1 MSSDIKIKVQSFGRF
16 LSNMVMPNIGAFI
29 AWGII
34 TALFIPTGWLPN
46 ETLAKLVGP
55 MITYLLP
62 LLIGYTG
69 GKLVGG
75 ERGGVVGAITTMG
88 VIVGADMPM
97 FLGSMIAGPLGGWCI
112 KHFDRWVDGKI
123 KSGFEMLVNNFSAGI
138 IGMILA
144 ILAFLGIGPIVEALS
159 KMLAAGVNF
168 MVVHDMLPLASI
180 FVEPA
185 KILFLNNAINHGIFS
200 PLGIQQ
206 SHELGKSI
214 FFLIEAN
221 PGPGMGVLLAYMFF
235 GRGSAKQS
243 AGGAAIIHFL
253 GGIHEIY
260 FPYVLMNPRLILAV
274 ILGGMTGVFTL
285 TILGGGL
292 VSPASPG
299 SILAVLAMTPKGAYF
314 ANIAGVCAAMA
325 VSFVVS
331 AILLKTSKVKEEDD
345 IEAAT
350 RRMQD
355 MKAESKGASPLSA
368 GDVTNDLSHVRK
380 IIVACDAGVFM
391 SSDIKI
397 KVQSFGRFLSNMVMP
412 NIGAFIAWGIIT
424 ALFIPTG
431 WLPNETLAKLVG
443 PMITYLLPLLIGY
456 TGGKLVGG
464 ERGGVVGAITTMG
477 VIVGADMPMFL
488 GSMIAGPL
496 GGWCIKHFDRW
507 VDGKIKSGFEMLVN
521 NFSAGIIGMI
531 LAILA
536 FLGIGP
542 IVEALSKMLA
552 AGVNFMVVHDMLPL
566 ASIFVEPAKILFL
579 NNAINHGIFSPL
591 GIQQSHELGK
601 SIFFLIEANP
611 GPGMGVLLAY
621 MFFGRGS
628 AKQSA
633 GGAAII
639 HFLGGIHEIYFPYV
653 LMNPRL
659 ILAVILGGMTG
670 VFTLTILGGGL
681 VSPASPGSIL
691 AVLAMT
697 PKGAYFAN
705 IAGVCAAMAVSFVV
719 SAILLKT
726 SKVKEEDDI
735 EAATRRMQDMK
746 AESKG
751 ASPLSAGDVTN
762 DLSHVRKIIVACDA
776 GMGSSAMGAGVL
788 RKKIQDA
795 GLSQISVTNSAINNL
810 PPDVDLVITHRDL
823 TERAMRQVPQAQHI
837 SLTNFLDS
845 GLYTSL
851 TERLVAAQRHTANEE
866 KVKDSLK
873 DSFDDSSAN
882 LFKLGAENIFLGRK
896 AATKEEAI
904 RFAGEQLVKGGYV
917 EPEYV
922 QAMLDREK
930 LTPTYLGESIA
941 VPHGTVE
948 AKDRVLKTG
957 VVFCQYP
964 EGVRFGEEEDD
975 IARLVIGIAA
985 RNNEH
990 IQVITSLTN
999 ALDDESVIERLAH
1012 TTSVDEVLELLAGRK

>member
-69 GKLVGG
+69 GRLVGG
-75 ERGGVVGAITTMG
+75 DRGGVVGAITTMG

-97 FLGSMIAGPLGGWCI
+97 FLGAMIAGPLGGWAI
-112 KHFDRWVDGKI
+112 KHFDNWVDGKI

-144 ILAFLGIGPIVEALS
+144 ILAFLGIGPAVEVLS
-159 KMLAAGVNF
+159 KVLAAGVNF
-168 MVVHDMLPLASI
+168 MVAHEMLPLASI

-206 SHELGKSI
+206 SHDLGKSI

-260 FPYVLMNPRLILAV
+260 FPYVLMNPRLLLAV

-285 TILGGGL
+285 SVLNGGL

-314 ANIAGVCAAMA
+314 ANLAAIFA
-325 VSFVVS
+325 ALVVSFVIS
-331 AILLKTSKVKEEDD
+331 SILLKTSKVKDDEDLQ
-345 IEAAT
+345 EAT
-350 RRMQD
+350 RRIHE
-355 MKAESKGASPLSA
+355 MKAESKGA
-368 GDVTNDLSHVRK
+368 T
-380 IIVACDAGVFM
+380 
-391 SSDIKI
+391 
-397 KVQSFGRFLSNMVMP
+397 
-412 NIGAFIAWGIIT
+412 
-424 ALFIPTG
+424 
-431 WLPNETLAKLVG
+431 
-443 PMITYLLPLLIGY
+443 
-456 TGGKLVGG
+456 
-464 ERGGVVGAITTMG
+464 
-477 VIVGADMPMFL
+477 
-488 GSMIAGPL
+488 
-496 GGWCIKHFDRW
+496 
-507 VDGKIKSGFEMLVN
+507 
-521 NFSAGIIGMI
+521 
-531 LAILA
+531 
-536 FLGIGP
+536 
-542 IVEALSKMLA
+542 
-552 AGVNFMVVHDMLPL
+552 PL
-566 ASIFVEPAKILFL
+566 A
-579 NNAINHGIFSPL
+579 
-591 GIQQSHELGK
+591 
-601 SIFFLIEANP
+601 
-611 GPGMGVLLAY
+611 
-621 MFFGRGS
+621 
-628 AKQSA
+628 
-633 GGAAII
+633 
-639 HFLGGIHEIYFPYV
+639 
-653 LMNPRL
+653 
-659 ILAVILGGMTG
+659 
-670 VFTLTILGGGL
+670 
-681 VSPASPGSIL
+681 
-691 AVLAMT
+691 
-697 PKGAYFAN
+697 
-705 IAGVCAAMAVSFVV
+705 
-719 SAILLKT
+719 
-726 SKVKEEDDI
+726 
-735 EAATRRMQDMK
+735 
-746 AESKG
+746 
-751 ASPLSAGDVTN
+751 AGDVTN

-788 RKKIQDA
+788 RKKVQDA
-795 GLSQISVTNSAINNL
+795 GLSNISVTNSAINSL
-810 PPDVDLVITHRDL
+810 PSDVDLVITHRDL
-823 TERAMRQVPQAQHI
+823 TERAMRQAPQAQHI

-845 GLYTSL
+845 GLYTNL
-851 TERLVAAQRHTANEE
+851 TERLVAAQRHTDNEA
-866 KVKDSLK
+866 KVTSSLQ
-873 DSFDDSSAN
+873 DSFDAPNTN
-882 LFKLGAENIFLGRK
+882 LFKLGAENIFLGRT
-896 AATKEEAI
+896 ASNKEEAI

-917 EPEYV
+917 QPEYV
-922 QAMLDREK
+922 EAMLEREK

-964 EGVRFGEEEDD
+964 NGVRFGEEDDD

-999 ALDDESVIERLAH
+999 ALDDETVIQRLAH
-1012 TTSVDEVLELLAGRK
+1012 TTSVEEVLALLGK

>member
-34 TALFIPTGWLPN
+34 TALFIPTGWWPS

-69 GKLVGG
+69 GRLVGG
-75 ERGGVVGAITTMG
+75 DRGGVVGAITTMG

-97 FLGSMIAGPLGGWCI
+97 FLGAMIAGPLGGWCI
-112 KHFDRWVDGKI
+112 KKFDAAVDGKI

-144 ILAFLGIGPIVEALS
+144 ILAFLGIGPAVEVLS
-159 KMLAAGVNF
+159 KALAAGVNF

-206 SHELGKSI
+206 SHEIGKSI

-260 FPYVLMNPRLILAV
+260 FPYVLMNPRLIIAV

-285 TILGGGL
+285 SVLDGGL

-314 ANIAGVCAAMA
+314 ANIVAIVAAMA

-355 MKAESKGASPLSA
+355 MKSQSKGGAVAATA
-368 GDVTNDLSHVRK
+368 GD
-380 IIVACDAGVFM
+380 A
-391 SSDIKI
+391 
-397 KVQSFGRFLSNMVMP
+397 
-412 NIGAFIAWGIIT
+412 
-424 ALFIPTG
+424 TG
-431 WLPNETLAKLVG
+431 
-443 PMITYLLPLLIGY
+443 
-456 TGGKLVGG
+456 
-464 ERGGVVGAITTMG
+464 
-477 VIVGADMPMFL
+477 
-488 GSMIAGPL
+488 
-496 GGWCIKHFDRW
+496 
-507 VDGKIKSGFEMLVN
+507 
-521 NFSAGIIGMI
+521 
-531 LAILA
+531 
-536 FLGIGP
+536 
-542 IVEALSKMLA
+542 
-552 AGVNFMVVHDMLPL
+552 
-566 ASIFVEPAKILFL
+566 
-579 NNAINHGIFSPL
+579 
-591 GIQQSHELGK
+591 
-601 SIFFLIEANP
+601 
-611 GPGMGVLLAY
+611 
-621 MFFGRGS
+621 
-628 AKQSA
+628 
-633 GGAAII
+633 
-639 HFLGGIHEIYFPYV
+639 
-653 LMNPRL
+653 
-659 ILAVILGGMTG
+659 
-670 VFTLTILGGGL
+670 
-681 VSPASPGSIL
+681 
-691 AVLAMT
+691 
-697 PKGAYFAN
+697 
-705 IAGVCAAMAVSFVV
+705 
-719 SAILLKT
+719 
-726 SKVKEEDDI
+726 
-735 EAATRRMQDMK
+735 
-746 AESKG
+746 
-751 ASPLSAGDVTN
+751 

-788 RKKIQDA
+788 RKKVQDA
-795 GLSQISVTNSAINNL
+795 GLSHISVTNSAINSL
-810 PPDVDLVITHRDL
+810 PGDVDLVITHRDL

-845 GLYTSL
+845 GLYTNL
-851 TERLVAAQRHTANEE
+851 TDRLVAAQRHTQNEE
-866 KVKDSLK
+866 KVRTSLQ
-873 DSFDDSSAN
+873 DSFDESNSH
-882 LFKLGAENIFLGRK
+882 LFKLGAENVFLGRT
-896 AATKEEAI
+896 ATHKEDAI

-917 EPEYV
+917 QPEYV
-922 QAMLDREK
+922 EAMLEREK

-964 EGVRFGEEEDD
+964 EGVRFGEDEDD

-999 ALDDESVIERLAH
+999 ALDDDTVIERLAN
-1012 TTSVDEVLELLAGRK
+1012 TTSVDEVLALLAGNKSA

>member
-97 FLGSMIAGPLGGWCI
+97 FLGSMIAGPLGGWAI
-112 KHFDRWVDGKI
+112 KKFDVWVDGKI

-144 ILAFLGIGPIVEALS
+144 ILAFLGIGPAVEVLS
-159 KMLAAGVNF
+159 KILAAGVNF
-168 MVVHDMLPLASI
+168 MVAHEMLPLASI

-285 TILGGGL
+285 TILNGGL

-314 ANIAGVCAAMA
+314 ANIAAIIAAMA
-325 VSFVVS
+325 VSFVV
-331 AILLKTSKVKEEDD
+331 AAVLLKTSKVKEEDD

-355 MKAESKGASPLSA
+355 MKAQSKGGATPLAA
-368 GDVTNDLSHVRK
+368 GDV
-380 IIVACDAGVFM
+380 A
-391 SSDIKI
+391 
-397 KVQSFGRFLSNMVMP
+397 
-412 NIGAFIAWGIIT
+412 
-424 ALFIPTG
+424 
-431 WLPNETLAKLVG
+431 
-443 PMITYLLPLLIGY
+443 
-456 TGGKLVGG
+456 
-464 ERGGVVGAITTMG
+464 
-477 VIVGADMPMFL
+477 
-488 GSMIAGPL
+488 
-496 GGWCIKHFDRW
+496 
-507 VDGKIKSGFEMLVN
+507 
-521 NFSAGIIGMI
+521 
-531 LAILA
+531 
-536 FLGIGP
+536 
-542 IVEALSKMLA
+542 
-552 AGVNFMVVHDMLPL
+552 
-566 ASIFVEPAKILFL
+566 
-579 NNAINHGIFSPL
+579 
-591 GIQQSHELGK
+591 
-601 SIFFLIEANP
+601 
-611 GPGMGVLLAY
+611 
-621 MFFGRGS
+621 
-628 AKQSA
+628 
-633 GGAAII
+633 
-639 HFLGGIHEIYFPYV
+639 
-653 LMNPRL
+653 
-659 ILAVILGGMTG
+659 
-670 VFTLTILGGGL
+670 
-681 VSPASPGSIL
+681 
-691 AVLAMT
+691 
-697 PKGAYFAN
+697 
-705 IAGVCAAMAVSFVV
+705 
-719 SAILLKT
+719 
-726 SKVKEEDDI
+726 
-735 EAATRRMQDMK
+735 
-746 AESKG
+746 
-751 ASPLSAGDVTN
+751 N

-788 RKKIQDA
+788 RKKVQDA
-795 GLSQISVTNSAINNL
+795 GLSNISVTNSAINNL

-851 TERLVAAQRHTANEE
+851 TERLVSAQRHTDNEE
-866 KVKDSLK
+866 KVRDSLK
-873 DSFDDSSAN
+873 DSFDASDTN
-882 LFKLGAENIFLGRK
+882 LFKLGAETIFLGRK
-896 AATKEEAI
+896 AATKAEAI
-904 RFAGEQLVKGGYV
+904 LFAGEQLVKGGYV

-930 LTPTYLGESIA
+930 LTSTYLGESIA
-941 VPHGTVE
+941 VPHGTIE

-957 VVFCQYP
+957 IVFCQYP
-964 EGVRFGEEEDD
+964 EGVRFGEEEDEV
-975 IARLVIGIAA
+975 ARLVIGIAA

-999 ALDDESVIERLAH
+999 ALDDESVIERLAK
-1012 TTSVDEVLELLAGRK
+1012 TTSVEEVLTLLKA

>member
-62 LLIGYTG
+62 LLIGFTG
-69 GKLVGG
+69 GRLVGG
-75 ERGGVVGAITTMG
+75 DRGGVVGAITTMG

-97 FLGSMIAGPLGGWCI
+97 FLGAMIAGPLGGYCI
-112 KHFDRWVDGKI
+112 KKFDAAVDGKI

-144 ILAFLGIGPIVEALS
+144 ILAFLGIGPAVEVLS
-159 KMLAAGVNF
+159 KVLAAGVNF

-260 FPYVLMNPRLILAV
+260 FPYVLMNPRLLLAV

-285 TILGGGL
+285 SVLNGGL

-314 ANIAGVCAAMA
+314 ANITAILAALV
-325 VSFVVS
+325 VSFVIS
-331 AILLKTSKVKEEDD
+331 SILLKTSKVKEEDD
-345 IEAAT
+345 DIEAAT
-350 RRMQD
+350 RRVQD
-355 MKAESKGASPLSA
+355 MKAESKGA
-368 GDVTNDLSHVRK
+368 T
-380 IIVACDAGVFM
+380 
-391 SSDIKI
+391 
-397 KVQSFGRFLSNMVMP
+397 
-412 NIGAFIAWGIIT
+412 
-424 ALFIPTG
+424 
-431 WLPNETLAKLVG
+431 
-443 PMITYLLPLLIGY
+443 
-456 TGGKLVGG
+456 
-464 ERGGVVGAITTMG
+464 
-477 VIVGADMPMFL
+477 
-488 GSMIAGPL
+488 
-496 GGWCIKHFDRW
+496 
-507 VDGKIKSGFEMLVN
+507 
-521 NFSAGIIGMI
+521 
-531 LAILA
+531 
-536 FLGIGP
+536 
-542 IVEALSKMLA
+542 
-552 AGVNFMVVHDMLPL
+552 
-566 ASIFVEPAKILFL
+566 
-579 NNAINHGIFSPL
+579 
-591 GIQQSHELGK
+591 
-601 SIFFLIEANP
+601 
-611 GPGMGVLLAY
+611 
-621 MFFGRGS
+621 
-628 AKQSA
+628 
-633 GGAAII
+633 
-639 HFLGGIHEIYFPYV
+639 
-653 LMNPRL
+653 
-659 ILAVILGGMTG
+659 
-670 VFTLTILGGGL
+670 
-681 VSPASPGSIL
+681 
-691 AVLAMT
+691 
-697 PKGAYFAN
+697 
-705 IAGVCAAMAVSFVV
+705 
-719 SAILLKT
+719 
-726 SKVKEEDDI
+726 
-735 EAATRRMQDMK
+735 
-746 AESKG
+746 
-751 ASPLSAGDVTN
+751 PLSAGDVTN

-788 RKKIQDA
+788 RKKVQDA
-795 GLSQISVTNSAINNL
+795 GLTNISVTNSAINSL

-851 TERLVAAQRHTANEE
+851 TERLVAAQRHTDNEV
-866 KVKDSLK
+866 KVTTSLK
-873 DSFDDSSAN
+873 DSFDETNSN
-882 LFKLGAENIFLGRK
+882 LFKLGAENIFLGRS
-896 AATKEEAI
+896 ANTKEEAI

-964 EGVRFGEEEDD
+964 QGVRFGEEEDD

-999 ALDDESVIERLAH
+999 ALDDETVIERLAQ
-1012 TTSVDEVLELLAGRK
+1012 TSSVEEVLALLNK